1 MTDNKLLIYI
11 AQLSTI
17 QKAIKHKALSFSV
30 AQSRSPEGH
39 ERM

>member
-17 QKAIKHKALSFSV
+17 QKAIKHKALSYLV
-30 AQSRSPEGH
+30 
-39 ERM
+39 